1 FGQAHGNLTA
11 GVSGHNDVGGFG
23 VWGEGSVGVYGQS
36 EHAGVEGSSA
46 SDHGYGLY
54 GKNEQGL
61 ALFLDGDAEQQPG
74 TNGLVK
80 ALLFVDPNLPSDPIR
95 QCFNGSESKP
105 EATSGDCRFGY
116 QRLGVGDYVINF
128 GQLDVNN
135 RFMFVQPQAQTTT
148 VYLAT
153 ATMFNPGY
161 TNEQGIVIWNPN
173 GQPIDSAFFV
183 AVL

>member
-46 SDHGYGLY
+46 SVDGYGLY

-61 ALFLDGDAEQQPG
+61 ALFLDGDAEQYPG

-95 QCFNGSESKP
+95 QCFNGTVDKP
-105 EATSGDCRFGY
+105 YATSDDCQFSY
-116 QRLGVGDYVINF
+116 QRLGVGEYVIGF
-128 GQLDVNN
+128 GNELDITN
-135 RFMFVQPQAQTTT
+135 RFMFVQPRTQTL
-148 VYLAT
+148 VT
-153 ATMFNPGY
+153 ATMFVYSSDNHS
-161 TNEQGIVIWNPN
+161 QGVVTWDPD
-173 GQPIDSAFFV
+173 GQPVDSAFFV
-183 AVL
+183 VVL